1 VHKKTYIFI
10 STNLTKICSIH
21 YDCLSFDTTQF
32 NLLTWWDTANENT
45 TSLVT
50 DSKGKNSEKN
60 RNVLVVKF
68 WLTWVFFFSIIFLKR
83 KKTNYYNL
91 IFFSQREPPTMGKQH
106 STVSLF
112 RKKVFNLR
120 KFSKNTA
127 SEYLCGIFKPSIE
140 TYFHYVHD
148 LFYM

>member
-1 VHKKTYIFI
+1 MATSFSGGRSW
-10 STNLTKICSIH
+10 ST
-21 YDCLSFDTTQF
+21 
-32 NLLTWWDTANENT
+32 
-45 TSLVT
+45 
-50 DSKGKNSEKN
+50 
-60 RNVLVVKF
+60 
-68 WLTWVFFFSIIFLKR
+68 
-83 KKTNYYNL
+83 
-91 IFFSQREPPTMGKQH
+91 QREPPTMGKQH

-148 LFYM
+148 LFYIQEIRGQVLTVGSISV